1 MKKDRSPLVFK
12 LQYIDASA
20 PDNRETYKA
29 LKERYQVETTLDTF
43 KLCYLDAP
51 IKRTE
56 TQVEPTEIFD
66 KPDQFVSP
74 MIGVQDSLVKEADSQ
89 NRVLSAYEPFFS
101 SKDKKAKDAKTIKQQ
116 FDLNDTEDYKRML
129 RGEYELANDQSGYQ
143 VKVEDDT
150 FQPNEEH
157 IDESYMQPIAP
168 LYEDVP
174 STFEYV
180 EEEEESLPF
189 EETPSYEESWEE
201 VPTEESF
208 IEEEMPEV
216 PIEEASMPDLMSEL
230 EPTREISRPAEKR
243 TFERPKPQ
251 APVTPQPVKVR
262 KTRYVAPPLNL
273 LKRGGQKSDV
283 DNGWAEA
290 QKEMINKVFQEFNY
304 RARAFDYVVGP
315 TVTLFMI
322 DIEPGTDINKI
333 NSFSK
338 SLEMRLK
345 AKSLRIL
352 APIPGMGCAGIEIA
366 NEERAMVLMG
376 DLVTKD
382 FMTTDKKLKFVLGLN
397 INGEP
402 VYGDIEKMPH
412 CLVAG
417 FTGSGKSVCVHA
429 MIISL
434 LLHNTP
440 DELRMIMIDPKR
452 VEFTFYEGIP
462 HLAMPVV
469 IDHKQILAA
478 VKWAHEEMNRRYE
491 VLRINRVRDI
501 QSFNSVQR
509 RNGSPIMPQIVIVVD
524 EYPDIVQQIGS
535 ELEDYVMN
543 IAAKARAAGI
553 HLVLVMQRPS
563 TDVVKGTLKNN
574 IPVRIALKAQS
585 AYDSNTMLN
594 HAGAEKLLGN
604 GDMIYANGA
613 DEDRIQGAFLTDEEI
628 TDVCNFLVDNNET
641 NYLIDTEQL
650 TEKIVTDTTEDE
662 EDEKFEEICYYAV
675 RNEIGSANKL
685 MQVFNISFNRANRIL
700 LKMENL
706 GILSSTVKGK
716 QREVLVSEDE
726 LAEILDRNR

>member
-1 MKKDRSPLVFK
+1 MKKNNQPIEFK
-12 LQYIDASA
+12 LQYIDPSA
-20 PDNRETYKA
+20 PDKREQYKA

-43 KLCYLDAP
+43 KLCYFNAP
-51 IKRTE
+51 IK
-56 TQVEPTEIFD
+56 QVTKDEPTELLNN
-66 KPDQFVSP
+66 PNQFVSP
-74 MIGVQDSLVKEADSQ
+74 MIGVQDSIVKEKDSQ

-101 SKDKKAKDAKTIKQQ
+101 PKEKKEKDAQTIKKQ
-116 FDLNDTEDYKRML
+116 FGLNDTEDYKRML
-129 RGEYELANDQSGYQ
+129 RGEYDIQASNNGYQ
-143 VKVEDDT
+143 VNREET
-150 FQPNEEH
+150 SEFQPFDEH
-157 IDESYMQPIAP
+157 IDDEYMQPIAP
-168 LYEDVP
+168 LYEEVP

-180 EEEEESLPF
+180 DEDEELPFDSGFEDEPVQEPSFEEEPVVESSF
-189 EETPSYEESWEE
+189 EQPQLE
-201 VPTEESF
+201 
-208 IEEEMPEV
+208 PEL
-216 PIEEASMPDLMSEL
+216 PDLMSEL
-230 EPTREISRPAEKR
+230 EPVRPVERPVERK
-243 TFERPKPQ
+243 TFERPKP
-251 APVTPQPVKVR
+251 APQQPQPKAR
-262 KTRYVAPPLNL
+262 RTRYVAPPINL
-273 LKRGGQKSDV
+273 LKRGGEKNKI
-283 DNGWAEA
+283 DNSWAEA
-290 QKEMINKVFQEFNY
+290 QKEMINSVFKEFNY
-304 RARAFDYVVGP
+304 GAKAFDYVIGP

-333 NSFSK
+333 NSFAK
-338 SLEMRLK
+338 SLTMRLK
-345 AKSLRIL
+345 AKSLRIQD
-352 APIPGMGCAGIEIA
+352 PIPGLGCAGIEIP

-382 FMTTDKKLKFVLGLN
+382 FMTTEKKLKFVLGLN

-417 FTGSGKSVCVHA
+417 YTGSGKSVCVHA

-543 IAAKARAAGI
+543 LAAKARAAGI

-613 DEDRIQGAFLTDEEI
+613 DEDRIQGAFLSDEEI

-650 TEKIVTDTTEDE
+650 AEKIVTDTTEDE

-716 QREVLVSEDE
+716 QREVLVTEDE
-726 LAEILDRNR
+726 LAQILDGNR

>member
-1 MKKDRSPLVFK
+1 MKKNSPIEFK
-12 LQYIDASA
+12 LQYISSDAI
-20 PDNRETYKA
+20 DNRETYRA

-43 KLCYLDAP
+43 KICYFNTP
-51 IKRTE
+51 IKQE
-56 TQVEPTEIFD
+56 VKDEPTELLNH
-66 KPDQFVSP
+66 PDQFVSP

-89 NRVLSAYEPFFS
+89 NRVLSAYEPFFDPRS
-101 SKDKKAKDAKTIKQQ
+101 TKNKDAKTIKRQ
-116 FDLNDTEDYKRML
+116 FGLNDSEDYKRML
-129 RGEYELANDQSGYQ
+129 RGEYDVNPSSGYEVKPDDLDFEQHDEKIDDSYLQPLPHLYEEEVSTYEYLEEEANDED
-143 VKVEDDT
+143 VEDV
-150 FQPNEEH
+150 Q
-157 IDESYMQPIAP
+157 
-168 LYEDVP
+168 ED
-174 STFEYV
+174 
-180 EEEEESLPF
+180 LPF
-189 EETPSYEESWEE
+189 DDVSSFTEE
-201 VPTEESF
+201 VAPTQTIEPEELPDIMAEMEAPRS
-208 IEEEMPEV
+208 IE
-216 PIEEASMPDLMSEL
+216 
-230 EPTREISRPAEKR
+230 RPVEHR

-251 APVTPQPVKVR
+251 NVVQQPTPRVKR
-262 KTRYVAPPLNL
+262 TRYVAPPLNL
-273 LKRGGQKSDV
+273 LKRGGEKSKIDTS
-283 DNGWAEA
+283 WAET
-290 QKEMINKVFQEFNY
+290 QKEIINNVFKEFNY
-304 RARAFDYVVGP
+304 GAKAFDYVIGP

-333 NSFSK
+333 NSFAK
-338 SLEMRLK
+338 SLTMRLK
-345 AKSLRIL
+345 AKSLRIQD
-352 APIPGMGCAGIEIA
+352 PIPGLGCAGIEIP

-417 FTGSGKSVCVHA
+417 YTGSGKSVCVHA

-440 DELRMIMIDPKR
+440 DELRLIMIDPKR

-478 VKWAHEEMNRRYE
+478 IKWAHEEMNRRYE

-509 RNGSPIMPQIVIVVD
+509 RNGSPIMPQIIIIVD

-543 IAAKARAAGI
+543 LAAKARAAGI

-613 DEDRIQGAFLTDEEI
+613 DEDRIQGAYLSDEEI
-628 TDVCNFLVDNNET
+628 TDVCNYLVDNNEPH
-641 NYLIDTEQL
+641 YLIDSIQL
-650 TEKIVTDTTEDE
+650 EEKIVTDTTEDE

-726 LAEILDRNR
+726 LAQILERNR